1 MSEWMKESTLS
12 FRRMDV
18 GDINTVML
26 VENQVYEYPWT
37 EGIFNDCIRVGY
49 ECWLALIENEVIA
62 HAVISV
68 AAGESHILN
77 ISIGPKH
84 QNKGIGKQFI
94 EYLVD
99 IARSKRASMIMLEVR
114 PSNVLAINCYNATGF
129 NEIGCRKNYYPT
141 PDGKEDA
148 LLFAREIV

>member
-1 MSEWMKESTLS
+1 MNKPALS
-12 FRRMDV
+12 FRRMDI
-18 GDINTVML
+18 GDIDTVML
-26 VENQVYEYPWT
+26 VEKQVYEYPWT

-49 ECWLALIENEVIA
+49 ECWLALLEDQIIA

-77 ISIGPKH
+77 ISIDPGY

-94 EYLVD
+94 EYLID
-99 IARSKRASMIMLEVR
+99 IAKSKRASVIMLEVR
-114 PSNVLAINCYNATGF
+114 PSNTLAISCYNAAGF
-129 NEIGCRKNYYPT
+129 NEIGCRKNYYPA
-141 PDGKEDA
+141 PEGKEDA

>member
-1 MSEWMKESTLS
+1 MIRPALS

-18 GDINTVML
+18 GDIDTVML
-26 VENQVYEYPWT
+26 VENQVYEHPWT
-37 EGIFNDCIRVGY
+37 AGIFNDCIRVGY
-49 ECWLALIENEVIA
+49 DCWLALMEDEVIA

-77 ISIGPKH
+77 ISIAPKH

-94 EYLVD
+94 EYLID
-99 IARSKRASMIMLEVR
+99 IAKSKRASVIMLEVR
-114 PSNVLAINCYNATGF
+114 PSNTLAISCYNTAGF
-129 NEIGCRKNYYPT
+129 NEIGCRKNYYPAAN
-141 PDGKEDA
+141 GKEDA

>member
-1 MSEWMKESTLS
+1 MTRDTLS

-18 GDINTVML
+18 GDIDTVML

-37 EGIFNDCIRVGY
+37 SGIFSDCIRVGY
-49 ECWLALIENEVIA
+49 ECWLALMEEEVIA

-77 ISIGPKH
+77 ISIDPKH
-84 QNKGIGKQFI
+84 QNKGIGRQFI
-94 EYLVD
+94 EYLIG
-99 IARSKRASMIMLEVR
+99 IAKSKRASVIMLEVR
-114 PSNVLAINCYNATGF
+114 PSNVRAINCYNAAGF
-129 NEIGCRKNYYPT
+129 NEIGCRKNYYPAL
-141 PDGKEDA
+141 DGKEDA

>member
-1 MSEWMKESTLS
+1 MTRPALS

-18 GDINTVML
+18 SDIDTVML

-37 EGIFNDCIRVGY
+37 AGIFNDCIRVGY
-49 ECWLALIENEVIA
+49 DCWLALMEDDVIA

-77 ISIGPKH
+77 ISIDPKH
-84 QNKGIGKQFI
+84 QNKGIGKQFV
-94 EYLVD
+94 EYLID
-99 IARSKRASMIMLEVR
+99 IAKSKRASVIMLEVR
-114 PSNVLAINCYNATGF
+114 PSNTLAINCYNAAGF
-129 NEIGCRKNYYPT
+129 NEIGCRKNYYPAAV
-141 PDGKEDA
+141 GKEDA

>member
-1 MSEWMKESTLS
+1 MNKTTPS

-18 GDINTVML
+18 GDIDTVML

-49 ECWLALIENEVIA
+49 ECWLALLEDEVIA

-77 ISIGPKH
+77 ISIDPKQ

-94 EYLVD
+94 EYLIN
-99 IARSKRASMIMLEVR
+99 IAKNKRAAVIMLEVR
-114 PSNVLAINCYNATGF
+114 PSNVRAINCYNAAGF
-129 NEIGCRKNYYPT
+129 NEIGCRKNYYPAA
-141 PDGKEDA
+141 DGKEDA

>member
-1 MSEWMKESTLS
+1 MNNPTPS

-18 GDINTVML
+18 GDIDTVMI
-26 VENQVYEYPWT
+26 VEKQVYQYPWT

-49 ECWLALIENEVIA
+49 ECWLAMMKDDVIA

-77 ISIGPKH
+77 ISIDPDH

-94 EYLVD
+94 EFLVD
-99 IARSKRASMIMLEVR
+99 IAKSKQASVIMLEVR
-114 PSNVLAINCYNATGF
+114 PSNVRAISCYNAVGF
-129 NEIGCRKNYYPT
+129 NEIGCRKNYYPAA
-141 PDGKEDA
+141 DGKEDA
-148 LLFAREIV
+148 LLFAREII